1 MPYTPN
7 EDEIILAGV
16 KMYEHRWTKISA
28 LLPGRLTIGLTT
40 RYSFIVRKKTRR

>member
-28 LLPGRLTIGLTT
+28 LLPGRSVG
-40 RYSFIVRKKTRR
+40 SVKTRNFKHLKIEE